1 MLYIVKSIHPNI
13 VLGVILA
20 SVLFYFV
27 GTVLAT
33 LPLLL
38 ICVTSIFLSFKLFGY
53 KLS

>member
-20 SVLFYFV
+20 SVLFYFA

-38 ICVTSIFLSFKLFGY
+38 ICVTSIFLSFKLLGY

>member
-13 VLGVILA
+13 ILGIVLA
-20 SVLFYFV
+20 SIVFYFV
-27 GTVLAT
+27 GTILVI

-38 ICVTSIFLSFKLFGY
+38 IYTSSLFLSFKLFGY

>member
-13 VLGVILA
+13 ILGVILA

-27 GTVLAT
+27 GTVLAI

-38 ICVTSIFLSFKLFGY
+38 IYVTSLLLSFKLFGY
-53 KLS
+53 KTS

>member
-13 VLGVILA
+13 ILGILLA
-20 SVLFYFV
+20 SIVFYFV
-27 GTVLAT
+27 GTVLAI

-38 ICVTSIFLSFKLFGY
+38 IYVSSLFLSFKLFGY